1 MPNWVTNRLTISGDK
16 ETLDELQAQMA
27 TPYDS
32 EHYNYVENR
41 VDKSITSGEFLL
53 WNAIRPIDL
62 DTYYQR
68 AETEQRIADRNNP
81 VEDENKLTPEVVV
94 EKIKE
99 AISEMPPLGSEQFQ
113 DSMASIMAEMAVG
126 MDWYNWNVRNWGTK
140 WEISEAGVSR
150 TDRELTYE
158 FESAW
163 SPPVSAIDNL
173 AKQFPSL
180 TFLIKSLD
188 ENSCFACEIGWTSGE
203 QSYDLDLPIT
213 HEVYVDL
220 RGYCWACDVDEGG
233 MDDPDYEES
242 RAELGC
248 LVSATAGIEAENV

>member
-1 MPNWVTNRLTISGDK
+1 MPNWVSNRLTISGDK

-27 TPYDS
+27 TPYES
-32 EHYNYVENR
+32 EHYNYKDNK

-81 VEDENKLTPEVVV
+81 IEEESKLTQEAVID
-94 EKIKE
+94 KIKE
-99 AISEMPPLGSEQFQ
+99 AVEKMPPMDSEEFQ
-113 DSMASIMAEMAVG
+113 TGLAGIMAEMAVG

-140 WEISEAGVSR
+140 WEISEAHVIR

-163 SPPVSAIDNL
+163 SPPAEAINNL
-173 AKQFPSL
+173 AKQYPAL
-180 TFLIKSLD
+180 TFVIKSLD

-203 QSYDLDLPIT
+203 QSYDYDLPIT
-213 HEVYVDL
+213 HELYVDL
-220 RGYCWACDVDEGG
+220 RGYCWACDVDEGA
-233 MDDPDYEES
+233 MDDPDLEEH
-242 RAELGC
+242 REELGC